1 MKFFTH
7 SASALNSAVIK
18 ARKKSNQTIDMSQPT
33 EDGIIVTFN
42 EFMEHLQKHMEE
54 LKSEVVTNDRL
65 YTAEDFPKLKAVVVE
80 AGMCFDQM
88 VISSQQNGEKRF
100 QITPI
105 LF

>member
-1 MKFFTH
+1 MKLFTH
-7 SASALNSAVIK
+7 SASALNSVVIK
-18 ARKKSNQTIDMSQPT
+18 KGKKINQVIDMNKPT

-80 AGMCFDQM
+80 AGMHFCPM
-88 VISSQQNGEKRF
+88 IISSQQNGEKCF
-100 QITPI
+100 QAAFI
-105 LF
+105 LL